1 MTAIKSI
8 KNNKSPGSGKTITVE
23 LLKYRGD
30 SLHSAVLEITDGV
43 LNQTETPKQ
52 WRGNIIIPIPK
63 KASKH
68 MKDLIPLITLMP
80 IAGKC
85 ITKYNLIAYMNQ
97 LITSYVS
104 SKQDLGRIEA
114 VGVNS
119 YNKKNS

>member
-80 IAGKC
+80 IAGK
-85 ITKYNLIAYMNQ
+85 
-97 LITSYVS
+97 V
-104 SKQDLGRIEA
+104 
-114 VGVNS
+114 
-119 YNKKNS
+119 YNKIQFNRIYEPIDNILRLFQAGFGTDRSCWSKFI